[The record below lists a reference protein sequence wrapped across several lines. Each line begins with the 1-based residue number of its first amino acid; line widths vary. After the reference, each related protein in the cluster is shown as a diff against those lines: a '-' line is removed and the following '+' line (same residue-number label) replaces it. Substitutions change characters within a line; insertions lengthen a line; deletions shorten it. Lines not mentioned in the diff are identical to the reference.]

1 MRALIAA
8 ALTVV
13 LIGGCAAA
21 QQHESAYNW
30 TPTPVPL
37 PTLVATDSPSLA
49 PTFTPD
55 PTQTPFPTTP
65 PGYSPD
71 PTGPHLTPLP
81 TAVAGAYDVDLYRK
95 GAFVSEVE
103 KYMCLAAAMQVMINI
118 MKDGP
123 VDTTAATQWAL
134 YNEARTYLIEPYV
147 NGDVGA
153 QPEGWAATLNAEGYG
168 PYQMAIRPTMEDAI
182 HLAAKQLRLTGRPVG
197 LLVWRGAHSWSM
209 SGFRSD
215 IDPMSSDHFTV
226 QGIYAEDV
234 WYPRISSIWGPS
246 FPPDTFDPYD
256 QLPIDYLHYK
266 RPREVHPD
274 KDGQWVLIVPT
285 LPGQT
290 V

>member
-1 MRALIAA
+1 MRALLSA
-8 ALTVV
+8 ALIVV
-13 LIGGCAAA
+13 LVGGCAAA
-21 QQHESAYNW
+21 QQRNDAFTW
-30 TPTPVPL
+30 TPSPIPAATPI
-37 PTLVATDSPSLA
+37 ATPSPSLV

-55 PTQTPFPTTP
+55 PTLTALPTSD
-65 PGYSPD
+65 PGYTPD
-71 PTGPHLTPLP
+71 PTQPHSSPTP
-81 TAVAGAYDVDLYRK
+81 VAGPYDVDLYRK

-123 VDTTAATQWAL
+123 VDTTADTQWRL
-134 YNEARTYLIEPYV
+134 YEEARTYLIPPYV
-147 NGDVGA
+147 NGDTGA
-153 QPEGWAATLNAEGYG
+153 QPEGWAASLNAEGYG

-182 HLAAKQLRLTGRPVG
+182 HLAARQMRLTGKPVG
-197 LLVWRGAHSWSM
+197 LLVWRGAHSWAM
-209 SGFRSD
+209 SGFRSN
-215 IDPMSSDHFTV
+215 IDPLISDNFTV
-226 QGIYAEDV
+226 DGIYAEDV